1 MRAMDARGFG
11 LTEFLV
17 VMVIVAL
24 AVCALLTCFRGG
36 ALGASADETASV
48 GSPTASPVADATTPA
63 ASCGAPAVSAA
74 TAGGAGGRVL
84 G

>member
-48 GSPTASPVADATTPA
+48 GSPTASPVAAATTP